1 MTMLKAG
8 GNAVDAAV
16 AAAFTS
22 GVVDPASNGVAGY
35 GGCLVIFLAKSRR
48 VVAIDCNTVAPVAAS
63 ERMFDIKKSAGPAGY
78 RVSGRANVHG
88 AQAVGVPGVVAGL
101 CLALR
106 RYGTMPLSEVTKPA
120 IRAARSGFALTK
132 SSRGYLSDFAPQM
145 RRDFSETARVH
156 LSNGRVP
163 GPGERQTNPDLAR
176 TLEMIAEGGSAAFYK
191 GSIAKKIATH
201 IQEEGGCLM
210 SADLNGYRA
219 RVVKPYS
226 VDYRGYHLFTSPIG
240 AGGLTTMQMLRL
252 IEEYDMGSLPLAE
265 RLHVM
270 AEAMKVCWPER
281 LKRFGD
287 PDFVDVDV
295 AAELSDEMT
304 SRLKRRMKRG
314 LARPGAGRL
323 VAIEPINSTIHI
335 STADVAGTMVSLTQT
350 HGGAFGSLVTVPGT
364 GLLLGHGIARFDPR
378 PGKANSVSPGK
389 APLHNMSPFLA
400 LDESYRPFATY
411 GLPGGRT
418 IPNNQLN
425 FAVSLIDLARDAKQT
440 VAAPRLHTEGAEPL
454 QVEKRAGRRI
464 LGILKKK
471 GHGILL
477 PAVRIGGSGNAIVVN
492 GDDAAVQS
500 GGSDPCFQGA
510 VASA

>member
-1 MTMLKAG
+1 M
-8 GNAVDAAV
+8 
-16 AAAFTS
+16 
-22 GVVDPASNGVAGY
+22 
-35 GGCLVIFLAKSRR
+35 
-48 VVAIDCNTVAPVAAS
+48 
-63 ERMFDIKKSAGPAGY
+63 
-78 RVSGRANVHG
+78 
-88 AQAVGVPGVVAGL
+88 
-101 CLALR
+101 
-106 RYGTMPLSEVTKPA
+106 
-120 IRAARSGFALTK
+120 
-132 SSRGYLSDFAPQM
+132 
-145 RRDFSETARVH
+145 
-156 LSNGRVP
+156 
-163 GPGERQTNPDLAR
+163 
-176 TLEMIAEGGSAAFYK
+176 
-191 GSIAKKIATH
+191 
-201 IQEEGGCLM
+201 
-210 SADLNGYRA
+210 
-219 RVVKPYS
+219 
-226 VDYRGYHLFTSPIG
+226 
-240 AGGLTTMQMLRL
+240 
-252 IEEYDMGSLPLAE
+252 
-265 RLHVM
+265 
-270 AEAMKVCWPER
+270 
-281 LKRFGD
+281 
-287 PDFVDVDV
+287 
-295 AAELSDEMT
+295 
-304 SRLKRRMKRG
+304 
-314 LARPGAGRL
+314 
-323 VAIEPINSTIHI
+323 AIEPMNSTIHI

-477 PAVRIGGSGNAIVVN
+477 PAVRIGGSGNVIVVN

-500 GGSDPCFQGA
+500 GGSDPYFQGA

>member
-1 MTMLKAG
+1 
-8 GNAVDAAV
+8 
-16 AAAFTS
+16 
-22 GVVDPASNGVAGY
+22 
-35 GGCLVIFLAKSRR
+35 
-48 VVAIDCNTVAPVAAS
+48 
-63 ERMFDIKKSAGPAGY
+63 MFDIKRSAGPAGY

-88 AQAVGVPGVVAGL
+88 PQSVGVPGVVAGL

-106 RYGTMPLSEVTKPA
+106 RYGTMPLSEVIKPA
-120 IRAARSGFALTK
+120 IRAARSGFALTR

-145 RRDFSETARVH
+145 RRDFPETARVQ
-156 LSNGRVP
+156 LPNGRVP
-163 GPGERQTNPDLAR
+163 RPGERQTNPDLAR
-176 TLEMIAEGGSAAFYK
+176 TLEMIAEGGPAAFYK
-191 GSIAKKIATH
+191 GELAQKIATH
-201 IQEEGGCLM
+201 VQEGGGCLQV
-210 SADLNGYRA
+210 ADLTRYRA
-219 RVVKPYS
+219 RVVEPYR
-226 VDYRGYHLFTSPIG
+226 VDYRGYRLFTSSIG

-252 IEEYDMGSLPLAE
+252 LEEHDMGSLPLAE

-270 AEAMKVCWPER
+270 AEAMKVCWPEP

-287 PDFVDVDV
+287 PDFVDVD
-295 AAELSDEMT
+295 ATAELSDEMIA
-304 SRLKRRMKRG
+304 RLKRRIKRE

-323 VAIEPINSTIHI
+323 VAVEPINSTIHI

-364 GLLLGHGIARFDPR
+364 GLLLGHGVARFDPR
-378 PGKANSVSPGK
+378 PGKANSVGPGK
-389 APLHNMSPFLA
+389 APLHNMAPFLA
-400 LDESYRPFATY
+400 LHGDNRPFATY

-425 FAVSLIDLARDAKQT
+425 FAVSLIDLAKDAKQT

-464 LGILKKK
+464 LDILKKK
-471 GHGILL
+471 GHGILI

-500 GGSDPCFQGA
+500 GGSDRYFQGA